1 MLSKK
6 FTPKRTVCKVTF
18 TMPANVAKEQVAIA
32 GDFNDWNPADHLLEK
47 KKDTYQIELRL
58 KPEQSYRFKY
68 LIDNQKEYPHIRRIE
83 NLTYTPTWL
92 HLDAKETGKK
102 EIHVFNP

>member
-68 LIDNQKEYPHIRRIE
+68 LIDNELWENDYAADEYIPNEFGAEDSVVIIG
-83 NLTYTPTWL
+83 N
-92 HLDAKETGKK
+92 
-102 EIHVFNP
+102 

>member
-32 GDFNDWNPADHLLEK
+32 GDFNDWNPAEYVLQK
-47 KKDTYQIELRL
+47 KKDMYQIELRL

-68 LIDNQKEYPHIRRIE
+68 LIDNELWE
-83 NLTYTPTWL
+83 NDYAADQYIPNEFGTE
-92 HLDAKETGKK
+92 DSVVIIG
-102 EIHVFNP
+102 N